1 MLSTHRKQL
10 RTDFNSGILGGPA
23 GAELL
28 QHALVVTAGPANIE
42 MASTA
47 SAQASAQPV
56 KYVHGACLT
65 CSRQVRVLSVQHG
78 SQCCQISLRQYVSSS
93 KAPTCPH
100 PSRRATASC
109 RLSRAACT
117 LCTLQCMAQR
127 SSPLQE
133 RVWAIGLLAAGQSST
148 MTGTYSGQFV
158 MSGFLDLGVT
168 QWQRVAVTRSV
179 AIAPTL
185 VVALLF
191 RGGGNQLDVLNEWIN
206 VLQCIQLPFA
216 LIPVRFGGI
225 WEGCLS

>member
-1 MLSTHRKQL
+1 MGAVREARTLLLPFLYEANNLQQSTQLPTPKQEGNGLLS
-10 RTDFNSGILGGPA
+10 
-23 GAELL
+23 
-28 QHALVVTAGPANIE
+28 
-42 MASTA
+42 
-47 SAQASAQPV
+47 SAQSCFDPV
-56 KYVHGACLT
+56 HSPVHG
-65 CSRQVRVLSVQHG
+65 SN
-78 SQCCQISLRQYVSSS
+78 
-93 KAPTCPH
+93 
-100 PSRRATASC
+100 
-109 RLSRAACT
+109 
-117 LCTLQCMAQR
+117 

-133 RVWAIGLLAAGQSST
+133 LVWAVGLLAAGQSST

-216 LIPVRFGGI
+216 LIPVRFGGMR
-225 WEGCLS
+225 EGCAS